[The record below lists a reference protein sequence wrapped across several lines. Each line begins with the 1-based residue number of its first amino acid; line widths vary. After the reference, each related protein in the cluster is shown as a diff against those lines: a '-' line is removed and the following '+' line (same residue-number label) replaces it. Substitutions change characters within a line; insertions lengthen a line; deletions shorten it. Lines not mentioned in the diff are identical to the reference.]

1 MTPEISDTAPAAA
14 GPQSG
19 WPEPVRRRLTDYY
32 TRYYRDALGIPSW
45 RELVATR
52 MDEEA
57 YEAGHLARV
66 ERLLGRSLAG
76 LNVLNVGCGTGGF
89 TVTAR
94 RAGARCVGV
103 DAEPDAVAIC
113 RLKDERGGPS
123 AILGAAE
130 ALPFRRGAF
139 DLAYCFSTLEHV
151 ADVRAAVRE
160 MVRVTRPGG
169 AVYVHG
175 PNALACYEG
184 HYKLFWLPRMPKALA
199 RWYLRL
205 RGRPTGLVDT
215 LNPLLGGRIRRLFSA
230 AGARPAAVPADDA
243 LPRESGSPLWPLV
256 RAYYRLFGVSPS
268 IEILALKGP
277 DAKA

>member
-1 MTPEISDTAPAAA
+1 MTPEVSRSAPSAP
-14 GPQSG
+14 GRQSG
-19 WPEPVRRRLTDYY
+19 WPEPVRRSLAEYY

-45 RELVATR
+45 RELVAAR

-76 LNVLNVGCGTGGF
+76 LLVLNVGCGTGGF

-103 DAEPDAVAIC
+103 DSEPDAVAIC
-113 RLKDERGGPS
+113 QLKAERGGS
-123 AILGAAE
+123 AVLGAAE
-130 ALPFRRGAF
+130 ALPFRAGTF
-139 DLAYCFSTLEHV
+139 DLIYCFSTLEHV
-151 ADVRAAVRE
+151 ADVHAAVAE

-184 HYKLFWLPRMPKALA
+184 HYKLFWLPLMPRALA
-199 RWYLRL
+199 RLYLRL
-205 RGRPTGLVDT
+205 RGRPTGFVDT
-215 LNPLLGGRIRRLFSA
+215 LNPLLGGRLRRLFRA
-230 AGARPAAVPADDA
+230 AGAWPVAGPANEEA

-277 DAKA
+277 DAKV